1 MQCPFCKAPDTRV
14 IDSRLYEDGTQV
26 RRRRQCERCDGRFT
40 TYERAALSMPYV
52 TKRSGTPEPFDED
65 KLRRGIEHAIF
76 KRPVAPESVD
86 HAIESVMRKLRAS
99 GEREVPSRTV
109 GEWVMDELRDLDHV
123 AYVRFASIY
132 RSFEDVNAFREEIAR
147 LEQLPTA
154 EARRSQL
161 PLIDSESAP
170 AEPPVTDLK
179 PARRSRKDARRAN
192 PLRVAVRK
200 PPRADGTP
208 DA

>member
-1 MQCPFCKAPDTRV
+1 MQCPFCKATDTRV

-26 RRRRQCERCDGRFT
+26 RRRRECEQCNGRFT
-40 TYERAALSMPYV
+40 TYERAQLTLPYV
-52 TKRSGTPEPFDED
+52 LKRSGMPEPFDED

-76 KRPVAPESVD
+76 KRPVPPEAVD
-86 HAIESVMRKLRAS
+86 HAIENVLRKLRAT
-99 GEREVPSRTV
+99 GEREVASGKI

-147 LEQLPTA
+147 LEQLPSA

-161 PLIDSESAP
+161 QLIDPENLSPEPAVADRKAP
-170 AEPPVTDLK
+170 RKA
-179 PARRSRKDARRAN
+179 RKDARD
-192 PLRVAVRK
+192 K
-200 PPRADGTP
+200 PFREPTA
-208 DA
+208 